1 MSFITKIIVPYEVA
15 IRELHIRDSY
25 DWHQKVWKAFG
36 DQGLQK
42 REFLARLDEK
52 EEGYRLLI
60 VSSVK
65 PHTPN
70 WCPPNSF
77 ECKPIPNNFL
87 KHKHYRFNLLAN
99 PTKKVIDPQ
108 KKKVFTS
115 DGKLLRNKNSKRVPL
130 VCREDLVQWI
140 QRKGANGGF
149 EVDPETLKTIPR
161 RREYFS
167 KPGHAGQKG
176 HRGVHSAIEFQ
187 GTLHVTGPQKFHDT
201 FYKGI
206 GSAKAF
212 GFGLLLL
219 IPFTNN

>member
-1 MSFITKIIVPYEVA
+1 MNFITQIIVPYDLA
-15 IRELHIRDSY
+15 IHKLRIRDSY
-25 DWHQKVWKAFG
+25 DWHQKIWEAFV
-36 DQGLQK
+36 DQGFQK
-42 REFLARLDEK
+42 RKFLARLDEK

-60 VSSVK
+60 VSSVEPQK
-65 PHTPN
+65 PD
-70 WCPPNSF
+70 WCPTDRFKCKSIPDSF
-77 ECKPIPNNFL
+77 LE
-87 KHKHYRFNLLAN
+87 HKHYRFNLLAN

-108 KKKVFTS
+108 KKKVFNS
-115 DGKLLRNKNSKRVPL
+115 DGKPLGNKNSKRVPL

-167 KPGHAGQKG
+167 KPGHAGQSG

-187 GTLHVTGPQKFHDT
+187 GTLHVTDTQKFHDT

>member
-1 MSFITKIIVPYEVA
+1 MSYITQIIVPYDLA
-15 IRELHIRDSY
+15 IHKMRIRDSY
-25 DWHQKVWKAFG
+25 DWHQMAWKAFS
-36 DQGLQK
+36 DQGLQE
-42 REFLARLDEK
+42 REFLTRLDEK

-60 VSSVK
+60 VSTVAPQK
-65 PHTPN
+65 PD
-70 WCPPNSF
+70 WCPTDCF
-77 ECKPIPNNFL
+77 QCKPIPDGFL
-87 KHKHYRFNLLAN
+87 KHKDYRFNLLAN

-108 KKKVFTS
+108 KQQVATPE
-115 DGKLLRNKNSKRVPL
+115 GKILRNKNSKRIPL

-140 QRKGANGGF
+140 QRKGENGGF
-149 EVDPETLKTIPR
+149 EVDPETLKTIPH

-167 KPGHAGQKG
+167 KKG

-187 GTLHVTGPQKFHDT
+187 GTLRVTDSQKFHDT